1 VNYLEGSKMTN
12 TLINDLRQLEHKH
25 VSGRKY
31 QTMRDYVFNLFDGSS
46 VRVPQGF
53 IYDKGSVPRV
63 FWNLLPPDGD
73 DTAAFL
79 LHDWCYVQRGSIY
92 DTTGTKRTISRKK
105 SDFLMFTYQYLLLD
119 INTTKFL
126 DKKILKQLRIIAMHI
141 RIVAMYIGVRAF
153 GWYYW
158 SDTTTEKLLQK
169 IFKK

>member
-1 VNYLEGSKMTN
+1 MKSTSFES
-12 TLINDLRQLEHKH
+12 LRELEHKH

-31 QTMRDYVFNLFDGSS
+31 QTMSDYVFDLFDGSS

-53 IYDKGSVPRV
+53 IYDKASVPRA
-63 FWNLLPPDGD
+63 FYNLLPPNGD

-92 DTTGTKRTISRKK
+92 DTTGTKRTISRKR
-105 SDFLMFTYQYLLLD
+105 SDFFMFVYQCQL
-119 INTTKFL
+119 
-126 DKKILKQLRIIAMHI
+126 LRIDTSAIFDKHFLKRL
-141 RIVAMYIGVRAF
+141 RIVTMYLGVRAF

-158 SDTTTEKLLQK
+158 SDTKTEKLLQK

>member
-31 QTMRDYVFNLFDGSS
+31 QTMRDYVFDLFDGSS
-46 VRVPQGF
+46 ARVPQGF
-53 IYDKGSVPRV
+53 IYDKASVPRA
-63 FWNLLPPDGD
+63 FYNLLPPNGD

-79 LHDWCYVQRGSIY
+79 LHDWCYIQKGSIY
-92 DTTGTKRTISRKK
+92 DTTGTKRTISRKR

-119 INTTKFL
+119 INTTKL
-126 DKKILKQLRIIAMHI
+126 YDKNLWKRLRI
-141 RIVAMYIGVRAF
+141 VTMYLGVRAF

-158 SDTTTEKLLQK
+158 SDTKTEKLLQK